1 MKDYAVSY
9 YLNNLYHTYIVEA
22 ENEAQAIKEVLDRMP
37 DTSKPLFHDFK
48 IKQSETVWN

>member
-9 YLNNLYHTYIVEA
+9 YLNKFYHTYIVEA
-22 ENEAQAIKEVLDRMP
+22 ENEAEAIKIVLDRVP
-37 DTSKPLFHDFK
+37 DTSKPLFRNFK